1 MNDVSPQAL
10 LAELAREVVD
20 KQRRVWELFYYIRRN
35 GAKWQRGPSDDDLV
49 MALHYNVRHTCL
61 ALRRLVAA
69 FDSLASAC
77 YEPYRGSR
85 SQRRFRSRPSDWR
98 RCPIAQSALK
108 TFAEEGRRF
117 NVHHRKTVGS
127 FGRLAKH
134 PVRVP
139 RLAIGPITR
148 HILNN
153 RWRDWVQYDESGR
166 IIRKRGRELGFFWVH
181 SCVLAWFT
189 GFFSKS

>member
-1 MNDVSPQAL
+1 MGVNDVDPQAL
-10 LAELAREVVD
+10 LAGFAKEVVA

-49 MALHYNVRHTCL
+49 MAMHYNVRHTCL

-98 RCPIAQSALK
+98 RCPIALSALR
-108 TFAEEGRRF
+108 TFAEEGRQF
-117 NVHHRKTVGS
+117 SVHHGNTVGS
-127 FGRLAKH
+127 FRRLAKQ

-148 HILNN
+148 PILNN
-153 RWRDWVQYDESGR
+153 RWGDWVKYDEFGR
-166 IIRKRGRELGFFWVH
+166 IIRKKGVGVFLGSLMC
-181 SCVLAWFT
+181 SCLVYRLL
-189 GFFSKS
+189 